1 MSSHRGKSLDL
12 TAIAAAAVQQPDPV
26 QMATA
31 KPVVPEQPKRTGG
44 SRAGRVQI
52 QGHLPEETRRALK
65 MLAVRQDRTVE
76 DLLGEAI
83 ADVPLKYIAR
93 TTDAGSAAGKGSP

>member
-1 MSSHRGKSLDL
+1 MSAQKRKPLD
-12 TAIAAAAVQQPDPV
+12 TAALAAASVQQPDPV
-26 QMATA
+26 QLATA
-31 KPVVPEQPKRTGG
+31 KPVTEPVKRAGG

-52 QGHLPEETRRALK
+52 QGYFPEETRRALK

-83 ADVPLKYIAR
+83 ADLLAKHAS
-93 TTDAGSAAGKGSP
+93 TMN

>member
-1 MSSHRGKSLDL
+1 MSPQKRKPLD
-12 TAIAAAAVQQPDPV
+12 TAALAAAAVQQPDPV

-31 KPVVPEQPKRTGG
+31 KPVAEPPKRAGA

-52 QGHLPEETRRALK
+52 QGYFTEETRRALK

-83 ADVPLKYIAR
+83 VDVLAKY
-93 TTDAGSAAGKGSP
+93 AAAMN

>member
-1 MSSHRGKSLDL
+1 MSSHKRKPLD
-12 TAIAAAAVQQPDPV
+12 TAALAAASVQQPDPV
-26 QMATA
+26 QLAVA
-31 KPVVPEQPKRTGG
+31 KAVVPEQPKRAGG

-52 QGHLPEETRRALK
+52 QGHFPEETRRALK

-83 ADVPLKYIAR
+83 ADVLAKYS
-93 TTDAGSAAGKGSP
+93 GSMN